1 MATTA
6 AMTFIVVFAALKP
19 VKALVTSEMEA
30 LLVYSLICTIIC
42 DVDMKQYFKQNTICC
57 TLFAKGLGDLLAG
70 PSQQNMLCFFFGAES
85 ITTAVLFQKCKKGS

>member
-42 DVDMKQYFKQNTICC
+42 DVDMKQYFKQTSLSNCKHLVFMFYSILTISNE
-57 TLFAKGLGDLLAG
+57 LAEK
-70 PSQQNMLCFFFGAES
+70 M
-85 ITTAVLFQKCKKGS
+85 IKTVTAY